1 MKRIQVAIAALPL
14 ALLAAVHDPPA
25 KDAAPATPSASVASL
40 GAVGFLAGTWRGSMG
55 EDFVEEI
62 WSEPHGQSVMG
73 SFRWLRPNG
82 TPVLFEM
89 LLISKEDDAL
99 RLRLRHY
106 TATLEAKDEKPMT
119 LKLTES
125 APNRAVFSAERD
137 AEGLSRIVYERRGD
151 TLAID
156 VEFVQPTGPDAPPR
170 NPLAFR
176 LKKTS

>member
-1 MKRIQVAIAALPL
+1 MKTLLACAASLSL
-14 ALLAAVHDPPA
+14 VLLAAAPDPPT
-25 KDAAPATPSASVASL
+25 KAAPPAAAATPVASL
-40 GAVGFLAGTWRGSMG
+40 DAVGFLAGTWRGSMG